1 MLAGPACAL
10 EYPYHLA
17 SGNHGAV
24 ETFAHP
30 FRERQR
36 TRAGVAQ
43 YQQHPTAERRE
54 DHTEMSEQAPRRGIV
69 TSKENMDH
77 LIHPR
82 YDNDIVLHDDTEEN
96 RQRVLLGQP
105 VKIMT
110 THAED
115 PFVDEMCFVKF
126 ERCNIPWAD
135 PESISVC
142 CTSTASKK
150 MLLLYVDIN
159 ELTQVAA
166 KSARNTTQLTAMLG
180 YATTYTKDPTSKHYQ
195 KENTEESEDADEGD
209 DSATISEEEYLR
221 DIKAKVRNTIAVDVE
236 VMVKELES
244 GSFKVPRMT
253 ACGGHLSIVD
263 SIQRIVGYTDR
274 SDASVVWQAIR
285 NRLSETEI
293 SMYPQHTFPN
303 TYGRGVHRT
312 PTATISQL
320 CHILAKVKCPVGA
333 ALRHATSCSQIHT
346 QTELNTADSEEYTA
360 ARELA

>member
-1 MLAGPACAL
+1 MP
-10 EYPYHLA
+10 P
-17 SGNHGAV
+17 
-24 ETFAHP
+24 
-30 FRERQR
+30 
-36 TRAGVAQ
+36 
-43 YQQHPTAERRE
+43 
-54 DHTEMSEQAPRRGIV
+54 
-69 TSKENMDH
+69 
-77 LIHPR
+77 
-82 YDNDIVLHDDTEEN
+82 
-96 RQRVLLGQP
+96 
-105 VKIMT
+105 
-110 THAED
+110 
-115 PFVDEMCFVKF
+115 
-126 ERCNIPWAD
+126 
-135 PESISVC
+135 
-142 CTSTASKK
+142 
-150 MLLLYVDIN
+150 
-159 ELTQVAA
+159 
-166 KSARNTTQLTAMLG
+166 
-180 YATTYTKDPTSKHYQ
+180 KHYQ

-320 CHILAKVKCPVGA
+320 WHILAKVKCPVGA

-346 QTELNTADSEEYTA
+346 QTELNTADSAWHQPRQDRVQQGPHA
-360 ARELA
+360 ALGRTTDGARGPA